1 MAKNFIIKP
10 DGLFPS
16 TYSQMGRVLIPSK
29 DCNNRKIARKFTEKG
44 VKPII
49 NPTTAGMNILSSTYI
64 STFKRFDRPSP
75 LISQDCQ
82 PCEIVS
88 VPSVTDKTIYPCSLG
103 KYSVTA
109 YSDYENTID
118 KNYIYSIYP
127 RITTSDYQLYQQY
140 RVKNINNI
148 NNCCKFELKNG
159 PYLSKIDIP
168 ELDFFPL
175 FYTNCNFCKEF
186 YKNYNIIIEKITVCT
201 FKIISSEFGSGI
213 ITIENNNEILIQFR
227 KPYILPPLL
236 YIKQE
241 KTSIPN
247 IDVIES
253 LPNFTGNCG
262 NITIENVTLNNG
274 ELTIQEDGKLITFT
288 DTYNIGDSFIFTND
302 NENFYTLI
310 RPDNQSPFY
319 LSQKTNC
326 DCVWNNCECDIK
338 LSSGIYKTDT
348 DLFLSIINTSNC
360 DLCFFPPNEGDRPT
374 LEYIKDCEW
383 EYNGD
388 TLQII
393 NDNKFQILNNEPY
406 EYIPETSLNTVTFT
420 DYTGCLLNTD
430 PNSECSD
437 NESIEIS
444 WDVFTSILTIT
455 NNMITETFSTG
466 SKWGGNNITIYWETQ
481 KAFYTFIENNN
492 EYKIKYKETC
502 DCQWKIPELFIIS
515 HSPCQQITRGA
526 FFIPTDPP
534 GPNFLDLDGP
544 PNTQGYWTINNLRFS
559 SDSWDGDA
567 DVRIN
572 AHGNVTRIR
581 LRNQNLNAPP
591 PTGFERGSVI
601 GGADFCLFTAPT
613 EYSNY
618 DTYYPPIISGT
629 GFGGTILSPN
639 IQSAGA
645 VNIDNPLITCT
656 VEYTSIGAPLDT
668 GGVIQVEI
676 LSADPTVKLGDI
688 FEIESPGGNRALF
701 EIVECCEDDSTT
713 TKRPVC
719 SSDGF
724 IGAVI
729 SGDGYDPINT
739 NIGTLPLDSSPSGLE
754 IDFTI
759 NPNGLIENPQI
770 SVFPGGGIIGDKYE
784 ICCLEPDTCVDPR
797 PNCLPN
803 WSQLPFDIAVS
814 TIGCQEVV
822 IDDQVRSYTCLNPT
836 IIEIC

>member
-103 KYSVTA
+103 KYSVTS
-109 YSDYENTID
+109 YSDYENNIQLG
-118 KNYIYSIYP
+118 NSLYP
-127 RITTSDYQLYQQY
+127 RITTSNNQLYQQY

-159 PYLSKIDIP
+159 PYLPIIDIP

-393 NDNKFQILNNEPY
+393 NDNKFQINNEPY

-420 DYTGCLLNTD
+420 DYTGSLLNTD

-502 DCQWKIPELFIIS
+502 DCQWKSPELMIIS

-526 FFIPTDPP
+526 FFSFTPPP
-534 GPNFLDLDGP
+534 GPNFLDLPGP
-544 PNTQGYWTINNLRFS
+544 PNTQGYWTINNLEFNS
-559 SDSWDGDA
+559 TSWSGDA

-581 LRNQNLNAPP
+581 LRNQTAGGGIP

-601 GGADFCLFTAPT
+601 GGANFCLFTAPT

-629 GFGGTILSPN
+629 GFGGTILIPN
-639 IQSAGA
+639 IQSEVA

-656 VEYTSIGAPLDT
+656 VEYTSIGAPLSDT

-688 FEIESPGGNRALF
+688 FEIESPTGGNRALF

-739 NIGTLPLDSSPSGLE
+739 NIGTLPLNSSPSGLE

-759 NPNGLIENPQI
+759 NANGLIENPQI